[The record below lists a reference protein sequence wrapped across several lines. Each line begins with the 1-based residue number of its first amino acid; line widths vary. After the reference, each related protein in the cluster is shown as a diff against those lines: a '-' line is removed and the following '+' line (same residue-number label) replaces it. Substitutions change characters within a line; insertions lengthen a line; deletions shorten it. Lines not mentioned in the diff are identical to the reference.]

1 MVIQKQPFRERVEVP
16 NFEANVYRL
25 NTSATGPLDNLQE
38 ILPVYC
44 YRGVAC
50 KYFGESTGLE
60 PASSTWWDFG
70 EFPKFEDVALTP
82 WPQGH
87 TAVYGNFDLH
97 VLLPWGSL

>member
-38 ILPVYC
+38 ILPVYF

-50 KYFGESTGLE
+50 KYFGEYWTRTRVVHLVGF
-60 PASSTWWDFG
+60 WG
-70 EFPKFEDVALTP
+70 VPKI
-82 WPQGH
+82 
-87 TAVYGNFDLH
+87 
-97 VLLPWGSL
+97 